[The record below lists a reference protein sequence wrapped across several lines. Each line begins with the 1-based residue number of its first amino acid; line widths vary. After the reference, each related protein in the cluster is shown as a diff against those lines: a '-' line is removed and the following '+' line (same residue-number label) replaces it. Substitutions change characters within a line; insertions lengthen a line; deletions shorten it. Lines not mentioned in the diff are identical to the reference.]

1 MTVAAVTV
9 HYQTPNMLRLAV
21 ESFRKYYPAIPL
33 LIIDNGSNEAGRH
46 AVQDIESKYP
56 AVTRAVYLPENIFH
70 GPAMHRAMG
79 EVAEDLVFF
88 FDTDTEMLQGGL
100 LETMASLFEQD
111 LLLYAAG
118 KTAVVN
124 ARGFHAA
131 EGTTI
136 VQTPSMMIRR
146 SLYHQLP
153 PFEHRGMPTLANFQ
167 LAHRMKYR
175 FADVPVEHSIRHDGR
190 GTAGKFG
197 YGLGLRG
204 KMEFAVEKIVEIWS
218 KSAATKAQR
227 HKDVIT

>member
-9 HYQTPNMLRLAV
+9 HYQTPDMLRLAV
-21 ESFRKYYPAIPL
+21 ESFRKYYPVVPL
-33 LIIDNGSNEAGRH
+33 LIIDNGSDEAGQL
-46 AVQDIESKYP
+46 AVRELEAQHP
-56 AVTRAVYLPENIFH
+56 GVTRGLYLRENIFH
-70 GPAMHRAMG
+70 GPAMHRAMS

-100 LETMASLFEQD
+100 LKTMVLLFEQD
-111 LLLYAAG
+111 PLLYAAG

-153 PFEHRGMPTLANFQ
+153 SFKHRGMPTLTNFAA
-167 LAHRMKYR
+167 AHRMKYH
-175 FADVPVEHSIRHDGR
+175 FADVAVEQYIRHDGR

-197 YGLGLRG
+197 YGLGLRD
-204 KMEFAVEKIVEIWS
+204 KIEFAIEKISTLGE
-218 KSAATKAQR
+218 KK
-227 HKDVIT
+227 

>member
-9 HYQTPNMLRLAV
+9 HYQTPDMLRLAI
-21 ESFRKYYPAIPL
+21 ESFRKYYPAVPL
-33 LIIDNGSNEAGRH
+33 LIIDNGSDEAGRY
-46 AVQDIESKYP
+46 AVQYIESKYTV
-56 AVTRAVYLPENIFH
+56 VTRGLYLPENIFH
-70 GPAMHRAMG
+70 GPAMHRAMS

-100 LETMASLFEQD
+100 LKTMASLFEQD
-111 LLLYAAG
+111 PLLYAAG

-136 VQTPSMMIRR
+136 IQTPSMMIRR

-153 PFEHRGMPTLANFQ
+153 SFEHRGMPTLANFAA
-167 LAHRMKYR
+167 AHRMKYH
-175 FADVPVEHSIRHDGR
+175 FADVAVEQYIRHDGR

-197 YGLGLRG
+197 YGLGLCG
-204 KMEFAVEKIVEIWS
+204 KIEFVIEKLTRIIAP
-218 KSAATKAQR
+218 KNKY
-227 HKDVIT
+227 